1 MESNKNLVLVGM
13 MGSGKTL
20 IGKLISKQT
29 KLKFIDIDD
38 KIEEKEKMKIAEIFK
53 KKGEKYFR
61 ECEEEITLSCLKGE
75 KQILSLGGGAYINT
89 NIRKECKKSSF
100 SFWLNW
106 KKDIIIKRINGSKKR
121 PLAMTLSETDLERLI
136 NERAKI
142 YSLADF
148 TINCDQLNKNEIANK
163 IIKNPP
169 QSIRRAKRLLR
180 LSQNINLSTALEMA
194 ASQQTLLQ
202 MTNDH
207 KEAIQALIEKRDP
220 KYKNS

>member
-1 MESNKNLVLVGM
+1 MGTNKNLVLVGM

-20 IGKLISKQT
+20 IGKLISNQA
-29 KLKFIDIDD
+29 KLKFIDIDN

-61 ECEEEITLSCLKGE
+61 ECEEEITLSYLKGE

-89 NIRKECKKSSF
+89 NIRKECKKNSF

-106 KKDIIIKRINGSKKR
+106 KKDVIIKRINGSKKR
-121 PLAMTLSETDLERLI
+121 PLAMTLSETDLERII

-163 IIKNPP
+163 IIK
-169 QSIRRAKRLLR
+169 
-180 LSQNINLSTALEMA
+180 
-194 ASQQTLLQ
+194 
-202 MTNDH
+202 
-207 KEAIQALIEKRDP
+207 
-220 KYKNS
+220 KYETKNNKG

>member
-20 IGKLISKQT
+20 IGKLISKQM
-29 KLKFIDIDD
+29 KLRFIDIDI
-38 KIEEKEKMKIAEIFK
+38 KIEEKEKMKITEIFK

-61 ECEEEITLSCLKGE
+61 ECEEEMTLSCLRGE

-89 NIRKECKKSSF
+89 NIRRECKKNSC

-121 PLAMTLSETDLERLI
+121 PLAMALNEEDLEKLI

-142 YSLADF
+142 YGLADF
-148 TINCDQLNKNEIANK
+148 TINCDQLNKKEIANK
-163 IIKNPP
+163 IIK
-169 QSIRRAKRLLR
+169 
-180 LSQNINLSTALEMA
+180 
-194 ASQQTLLQ
+194 
-202 MTNDH
+202 
-207 KEAIQALIEKRDP
+207 
-220 KYKNS
+220 KYEIKNNKS

>member
-20 IGKLISKQT
+20 IGKLIYKQT
-29 KLKFIDIDD
+29 RLKFIDIDN

-61 ECEEEITLSCLKGE
+61 DCEEEITLSCLKGE
-75 KQILSLGGGAYINT
+75 KQILSLGGGAYINN
-89 NIRKECKKSSF
+89 NIRRECKKSSF

-106 KKDIIIKRINGSKKR
+106 KKDIIIKRIKGSKKR
-121 PLAMTLSETDLERLI
+121 PLAMTLSETDLEKLI

-163 IIKNPP
+163 IIK
-169 QSIRRAKRLLR
+169 
-180 LSQNINLSTALEMA
+180 
-194 ASQQTLLQ
+194 
-202 MTNDH
+202 
-207 KEAIQALIEKRDP
+207 
-220 KYKNS
+220 KYEIKNNKG

>member
-29 KLKFIDIDD
+29 KLKFIDIDN

-61 ECEEEITLSCLKGE
+61 DCEEEITLSCLKGE

-89 NIRKECKKSSF
+89 NIRRECKKSSF

-163 IIKNPP
+163 IIRKYEIKNN
-169 QSIRRAKRLLR
+169 KG
-180 LSQNINLSTALEMA
+180 
-194 ASQQTLLQ
+194 
-202 MTNDH
+202 
-207 KEAIQALIEKRDP
+207 
-220 KYKNS
+220 

>member
-29 KLKFIDIDD
+29 KLKFIDIDN

-61 ECEEEITLSCLKGE
+61 GCEEEITLSCLKGE

-163 IIKNPP
+163 IIK
-169 QSIRRAKRLLR
+169 
-180 LSQNINLSTALEMA
+180 
-194 ASQQTLLQ
+194 
-202 MTNDH
+202 
-207 KEAIQALIEKRDP
+207 
-220 KYKNS
+220 KYETKNNKG

>member
-20 IGKLISKQT
+20 IGKLISKKT
-29 KLKFIDIDD
+29 KLKFIDVDV

-53 KKGEKYFR
+53 KNGEKYFR

-89 NIRKECKKSSF
+89 NIRRECKKNSL

-106 KKDIIIKRINGSKKR
+106 KKDVIIKRIYGSKKR
-121 PLAMTLSETDLERLI
+121 PLAMALSESDLEKLI
-136 NERAKI
+136 NERDKI

-148 TINCDQLNKNEIANK
+148 TINCDQLNKKEIANK
-163 IIKNPP
+163 IIK
-169 QSIRRAKRLLR
+169 
-180 LSQNINLSTALEMA
+180 
-194 ASQQTLLQ
+194 
-202 MTNDH
+202 
-207 KEAIQALIEKRDP
+207 
-220 KYKNS
+220 KYEIKNNKS

>member
-29 KLKFIDIDD
+29 KLKFIDIDN

-53 KKGEKYFR
+53 NKGEKFFR
-61 ECEEEITLSCLKGE
+61 ECEEDITLSCLKGE

-89 NIRKECKKSSF
+89 NIRRECKKSSF

-121 PLAMTLSETDLERLI
+121 PLAIALSEVDLEKLI

-142 YSLADF
+142 YNLADF

-163 IIKNPP
+163 IIK
-169 QSIRRAKRLLR
+169 
-180 LSQNINLSTALEMA
+180 
-194 ASQQTLLQ
+194 
-202 MTNDH
+202 
-207 KEAIQALIEKRDP
+207 
-220 KYKNS
+220 KYEIKNNKG

>member
-29 KLKFIDIDD
+29 KFKFIDIDN

-61 ECEEEITLSCLKGE
+61 ECEEEITLSFLKGV
-75 KQILSLGGGAYINT
+75 KQILSLGGGAYINN
-89 NIRKECKKSSF
+89 NIRRECKKNSL

-106 KKDIIIKRINGSKKR
+106 KKDVIIKRINGSKKR

-136 NERAKI
+136 SDRAKI
-142 YSLADF
+142 YGLADF

-163 IIKNPP
+163 IIK
-169 QSIRRAKRLLR
+169 
-180 LSQNINLSTALEMA
+180 
-194 ASQQTLLQ
+194 
-202 MTNDH
+202 
-207 KEAIQALIEKRDP
+207 
-220 KYKNS
+220 KYEIKNNKG

>member
-29 KLKFIDIDD
+29 KLKFIDIDN

-121 PLAMTLSETDLERLI
+121 PLAMTLSETDLELSLI
-136 NERAKI
+136 HISEP
-142 YSLADF
+142 
-148 TINCDQLNKNEIANK
+148 T
-163 IIKNPP
+163 
-169 QSIRRAKRLLR
+169 RR
-180 LSQNINLSTALEMA
+180 
-194 ASQQTLLQ
+194 
-202 MTNDH
+202 
-207 KEAIQALIEKRDP
+207 
-220 KYKNS
+220 